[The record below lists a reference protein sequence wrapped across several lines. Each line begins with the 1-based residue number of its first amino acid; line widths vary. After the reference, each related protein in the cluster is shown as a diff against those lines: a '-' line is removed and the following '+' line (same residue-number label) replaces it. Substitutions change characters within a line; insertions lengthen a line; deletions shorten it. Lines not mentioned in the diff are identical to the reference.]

1 MMVRA
6 LVPFAARI
14 NGNMLNFQAGQL
26 LELPAGVDW
35 LAAGLVAPVPGEE
48 VETAQLPITDAE
60 QAVTRKR
67 RGK

>member
-1 MMVRA
+1 MNVVA

-14 NGNMLNFQAGQL
+14 NGNMLTVEAGQL
-26 LELPAGVDW
+26 IDMPADADW
-35 LAAGLVAPVPGEE
+35 LAAGLVAPVPDA
-48 VETAQLPITDAE
+48 VETATLAHADVE

>member
-1 MMVRA
+1 MIVRA

-48 VETAQLPITDAE
+48 VETAVADMVDVE
-60 QAVTRKR
+60 HAVTRKR
-67 RGK
+67 KR

>member
-48 VETAQLPITDAE
+48 VETAVIDTTDVE
-60 QAVTRKR
+60 RAVTRKR
-67 RGK
+67 KR

>member
-26 LELPAGVDW
+26 IELPAGVDW
-35 LAAGLVAPVPGEE
+35 LAAGLVAPVPDE
-48 VETAQLPITDAE
+48 VETAVIDTTAIE

-67 RGK
+67 KR